1 MLYYEWVIFMPKE
14 FIFVCSILFC
24 VFLYRTIISIQ
35 IVRKKKFIIDEQSY
49 ILFAYLTLLALITIL
64 TKNISIGVIMLALS
78 PLVLLIYFMIIKV
91 RVFWIV
97 NGVDTNLASY
107 GNALIDKIP
116 AFADTNYMKEHIIF
130 RKVEGKIKVNME
142 KLNFEEKEKV
152 LQVLNETAKQ
162 HTKEVSGKQT
172 LYLVMHICLT
182 FLFLF
187 LLILSI

>member
-1 MLYYEWVIFMPKE
+1 
-14 FIFVCSILFC
+14 
-24 VFLYRTIISIQ
+24 
-35 IVRKKKFIIDEQSY
+35 
-49 ILFAYLTLLALITIL
+49 
-64 TKNISIGVIMLALS
+64 MLALS